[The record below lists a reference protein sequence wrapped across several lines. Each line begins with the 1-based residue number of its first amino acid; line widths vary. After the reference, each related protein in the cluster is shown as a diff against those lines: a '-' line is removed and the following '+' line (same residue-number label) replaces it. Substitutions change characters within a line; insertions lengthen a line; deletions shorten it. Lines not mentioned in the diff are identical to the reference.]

1 MKSHWTRCMSC
12 SSRDGPRDSSRVR
25 QIQTGA
31 ALVRS
36 GWTVLITALVAAPLL
51 VLIALEDV
59 RHRRIRNRHLAV
71 LSAVIA
77 GGLGLVATTD
87 GSGVL
92 ARAALGAVLA
102 SLPLLL
108 AALAQPSRMGGGDIK
123 LAVVVGALLG
133 GIHPLLGVAAIGSAL
148 VLTLVVVALRR
159 GVRGP
164 LAPGLVACS
173 LVALVAGVALT

>member
-1 MKSHWTRCMSC
+1 MSC
-12 SSRDGPRDSSRVR
+12 SSRDGPHDRSHVC
-25 QIQTGA
+25 QIPTDA

-36 GWTVLITALVAAPLL
+36 GSTVLITALAAAPLL

-71 LSAVIA
+71 LSGLTAV
-77 GGLGLVATTD
+77 GLGLVAATD

-92 ARAALGAVLA
+92 VRAALGAVLA
-102 SLPLLL
+102 SLPLLV
-108 AALAQPSRMGGGDIK
+108 AALLQPSRMGGGDIK

-133 GIHPLLGVAAIGSAL
+133 GIHPLLSLAAVGSAL
-148 VLTLVVVALRR
+148 AFTLVVLALRS

-164 LAPGLVACS
+164 LAPGLAACT
-173 LVALVAGVALT
+173 LVALAAGVAFT